1 MVMQKQQNGI
11 IIALFLENLLLYLC
25 QKEIIMKK
33 NLIFELLIVLFAIS
47 LTIPEISEG
56 QRRFGRGRGSMP
68 SETLPVLRDGHEKK
82 IFNVLEEMAATQG
95 NMMNVPMDD
104 GRLLRLLTET
114 MGAKNVVEIGT
125 SNGYSGLWL
134 LMALKSTGGK
144 LTTFEIN
151 TRSARLAAA
160 NFKKAGVDK
169 LATII
174 IGDAHEEVTKLKDP
188 IDLLFIDA
196 DKDGYLDYLK
206 KLLPLVRPGGLIV
219 THNFNTM
226 NQDYIDAVTTN
237 PDLET
242 LIQNSYSGGVGVTLK
257 KR

>member
-1 MVMQKQQNGI
+1 MKADR
-11 IIALFLENLLLYLC
+11 IIAPLILL
-25 QKEIIMKK
+25 MT
-33 NLIFELLIVLFAIS
+33 IS
-47 LTIPEISEG
+47 VIIPEISEG
-56 QRRFGRGRGSMP
+56 QRRGFFGRGRGPVP
-68 SETLPVLRDGHEKK
+68 SETLPVLREGQEKK
-82 IFNVLEEMAATQG
+82 IFDVLQDMAANQG

-134 LMALKSTGGK
+134 LMALHSTGGK
-144 LTTFEIN
+144 LTTFEIDPG
-151 TRSARLAAA
+151 SARLAGD
-160 NFKKAGVDK
+160 NFKKAGVAH

-174 IGDAHEEVTKLKDP
+174 LGDAHKEVIKLKEP

-196 DKDGYLDYLK
+196 DKDGYLDYLN

-219 THNFNTM
+219 SHNINQM
-226 NQDYIDAVTTN
+226 NQDYIDALTTN
-237 PDLET
+237 PGLET
-242 LIQNSYSGGVGVTLK
+242 LIQNQYTGGVGLTLK